1 MEPQT
6 EFKNLT
12 DSYPDEHDLH
22 GYPFLNF
29 VALSGPAFD
38 DFVSRAT
45 FKHKGD
51 FSRLHKASQPT
62 QVVPAAPGITQA
74 QLQYF
79 EGRLGRLFVLEAS
92 QTNATCRG
100 VCAMISP
107 FQALTSAHSLPT
119 KDVTRMYVL
128 INRELFMVQK
138 NWTEVEHHDLAVL
151 QLSTKGKGA
160 VALPFFEIDATPA
173 VVCERMLLLAYMP
186 PLDSSR
192 PQGSEYTLL
201 FDGNTLELTDPS
213 AVGLPT
219 VFVQPIDVGF
229 VSETNGV
236 ATATYPNFRG
246 MSGSALVSIANH
258 RLRGIH
264 TEGLFMHHSDKSIGV
279 ATETQAKKIVST
291 ETQAMKIA
299 EQATT
304 GRRRTTAEKK
314 HAQEEAAE
322 PLRKRKLSW
331 NDDDWKEKGSLS
343 EFQLLGHPDVVGVL
357 EEMQIPLIRHMKTS
371 GGRDDSLYG
380 DGDSNQIVLRFR

>member
-1 MEPQT
+1 
-6 EFKNLT
+6 
-12 DSYPDEHDLH
+12 
-22 GYPFLNF
+22 
-29 VALSGPAFD
+29 
-38 DFVSRAT
+38 
-45 FKHKGD
+45 
-51 FSRLHKASQPT
+51 
-62 QVVPAAPGITQA
+62 
-74 QLQYF
+74 
-79 EGRLGRLFVLEAS
+79 
-92 QTNATCRG
+92 
-100 VCAMISP
+100 
-107 FQALTSAHSLPT
+107 
-119 KDVTRMYVL
+119 
-128 INRELFMVQK
+128 
-138 NWTEVEHHDLAVL
+138 
-151 QLSTKGKGA
+151 
-160 VALPFFEIDATPA
+160 
-173 VVCERMLLLAYMP
+173 LLLAYMP

-299 EQATT
+299 EQVTT

-331 NDDDWKEKGSLS
+331 NDDDWKEKGSPS
-343 EFQLLGHPDVVGVL
+343 EFQVLGHPDVVGVL